1 MTRAA
6 LETQVRRT
14 IRAVRDAGER
24 GPIEIQLGDMLVRVL
39 PGQGKEA
46 TDDPFALVEMKR

>member
-1 MTRAA
+1 MTRA

-24 GPIEIQLGDMLVRVL
+24 GPIEIHLDNVLVRIL